1 MAAVVSLPTEAG
13 RYVKDLRAKTV
24 AARDAAD
31 LVRAAFDE
39 RLAWRGNLSL
49 TDAEY
54 KVCPMPG
61 FELFSAGC
69 GRDALFASS
78 EEEAATTRDVSVS
91 LHSDLNF
98 SYSGRPPRDLSKFT
112 TLMNLC

>member
-1 MAAVVSLPTEAG
+1 MAAVVSSPTEVG

-24 AARDAAD
+24 AACDVAD
-31 LVRAAFDE
+31 FVRAAFDE

-61 FELFSAGC
+61 FELFSAGR
-69 GRDALFASS
+69 GRDALFVAE
-78 EEEAATTRDVSVS
+78 EEEAAASTRDVSAS
-91 LHSDLNF
+91 LHSEVN
-98 SYSGRPPRDLSKFT
+98 
-112 TLMNLC
+112 